1 MIRTNYFFL
10 EANLMLIFEVRQ
22 PLYHLQTS
30 DFNLLEFVFLIGT
43 KCIIVSISK
52 NIVHIEGALYITAT

>member
-1 MIRTNYFFL
+1 MICTRSQPDVD
-10 EANLMLIFEVRQ
+10 IFEVRQ

-30 DFNLLEFVFLIGT
+30 DFNLLEFVFFISP

-52 NIVHIEGALYITAT
+52 SIVNIEGALYIKAT